1 MSRVEEHPILRIPDP
16 DPVTFYFAGRPL
28 TARRGEVIS
37 SALFAHGIRI
47 FGTHP
52 HDRSPQGIFCA
63 NGQCAQCLVIA
74 DGLPVKACMVPVRE
88 DMKVYPLPGY
98 PELPAVPRKDI
109 TFTDIQE
116 VACDLLIVGAGPAG
130 MGAALEAADAGLSVL
145 LVDDKQ
151 TLGGKLVLQ
160 THLFFGAANECYAG
174 TRGVEIAG
182 ILAREIAQRPNIKVM
197 TDSMAVGVFTD
208 GKVGIVSG
216 ARYQLVTPKSLLVAA
231 GAREKAI
238 IFPGCDRPG
247 VYGAGAFQ
255 TLLNRDLVRPSE
267 RLFIVGGGNVGLIA
281 AYHALQAGITVVG
294 LCEALPDVGG
304 YWVHADKI
312 RRLGVPI
319 YTSTSIVG
327 ASGKDSVESVTVARV
342 DEKWNII
349 PGTYQTY
356 ACDTLLIAVG
366 LERVCELHDM
376 AVAAGMDA
384 HLAGDAEEIAEASAA
399 MFSGRLAGRRI
410 AGKQGKKTS
419 VPGHWEELTS
429 ILKSKPGR
437 EDLPVLVQGEN
448 ARIFPV
454 LGCLE
459 SIPCNPC
466 AEVCPQQALS
476 IPESGGILPR
486 ADFDGTCTGCTKCVT
501 ACPGLAITLVDMTPR
516 ASGKAR
522 VTIPFELPISF
533 KPGDIVPVSGW
544 KGEDQGTGR
553 VLEIFD
559 RLGHSPCRIACPA
572 DVRAQGYIQF
582 IRQDQYEE
590 AIQLLRRDLPLPGVC
605 GRVCYH
611 PCETECVRKD
621 VDEPVAICGLKRF
634 VADWAR
640 EHSVPIQPQPV
651 TKKEKIAVVG
661 SGPAGLAC
669 ANELS
674 YRGYAVTVYEE
685 KDKAGGLLRWGIP
698 AYRLP
703 ENILDYELNLLVQ
716 QGIAIKLSTRV
727 ADAQKLMADGYSA
740 VFLAPGALK
749 AMPAGI
755 PGEDLEGVHDML
767 TFLEQVK
774 SGAIKRLSGTVCV
787 IGGGNSALDSAQTAL
802 RLGASDVRILYRRS
816 REQMPAH
823 DREVDQALAE
833 GVGIDFLVA
842 PESITGEA
850 GKVKAIELIRMKL
863 GEPDASG
870 RARPVPIPGSKFTLK
885 ADHVILAIGQQPA
898 FDGLAKGLILT
909 KWGTIQADDK
919 TQATTCPGVF
929 AGGDA
934 VTGASTVVSAFGAGK
949 RAAESID
956 LFLRGLDQSTTR
968 HEIAA
973 KSPAC
978 WSSSVKKAA
987 RAVPDELPPRQR
999 SQNFDETVRVLSE
1012 EAAQQEAARCLGC
1025 GALSECLPGTTYCE
1039 RNSGLEQTSP
1049 ILDHARLV
1057 ILEVDPGIAAMVA
1070 SIRVQDQ
1077 AVAKPI
1083 ATVIPPASHDDV
1095 ILCRC
1100 ERVTVGEV
1108 RRFIR
1113 QGVTDM
1119 NQLKALL
1126 HIGMGACG
1134 SKTCGP
1140 LIHALF
1146 RREGIARTM
1155 ITPFVPRPLTTEVP
1169 MGYFAG
1175 TGNLNVKKEKP

>member
-1 MSRVEEHPILRIPDP
+1 MSRVDAHPILRIPDL

-52 HDRSPQGIFCA
+52 HDNAPQGIFCA

-74 DGLPVKACMVPVRE
+74 DGLPVKSCMVPVRE
-88 DMKVYPLPGY
+88 GMKVYPLSGY
-98 PELPAVPRKDI
+98 PELPAVQKKGI
-109 TFTDIQE
+109 VFTDIKE
-116 VACDLLIVGAGPAG
+116 ISCDLLIVGAGPAG
-130 MGAALEAADAGLSVL
+130 MGAALEAAEVGLSVL

-160 THLFFGAANECYAG
+160 THLFFGAASECYAG
-174 TRGVEIAG
+174 TRGVEISG
-182 ILAREIAQRPNIKVM
+182 ILAREIAQRAKIKVM
-197 TDSMAVGVFTD
+197 TDSMAVGVFAD

-216 ARYQLVTPKSLLVAA
+216 STYLLVTPKSFLVAA

-238 IFPGCDRPG
+238 LFPGCDLPG

-267 RLFIVGGGNVGLIA
+267 KLFIVGGGNVGLIA

-327 ASGKDSVESVTVARV
+327 ASGKESVESVTVARV

-366 LERVCELHDM
+366 LERVCELHEL
-376 AVAAGMDA
+376 ALAAGMDSY
-384 HLAGDAEEIAEASAA
+384 LAGDAEEIAEASAA

-410 AGKQGKKTS
+410 AAKQGKKTT
-419 VPGHWEELTS
+419 VPEHWEKLTS

-437 EDLPVLVQGEN
+437 EDLPVLAQDEN
-448 ARIFPV
+448 SRIFPV

-466 AEVCPQQALS
+466 AEVCPQQALV
-476 IPESGGILPR
+476 IPESSGILPR
-486 ADFDGTCTGCTKCVT
+486 ADFSGICTGCTKCVT

-533 KPGDIVPVSGW
+533 KLGDTVPVTGW
-544 KGEDQGTGR
+544 KGEDQGTAK

-559 RLGHSPCRIACPA
+559 RLGRSPCRIACPA

-582 IRQDQYEE
+582 IRLGQNED
-590 AIQLLRRDLPLPGVC
+590 AIRLLRRDLPLPGVC

-611 PCETECVRKD
+611 PCEIECVRKD
-621 VDEPVAICGLKRF
+621 VDEPIAICALKRF

-640 EHSVPIQPQPV
+640 AHSVPIQPQPI

-674 YRGYAVTVYEE
+674 YRGYAVTVFDE
-685 KDKAGGLLRWGIP
+685 KNKAGGLLRWGIP

-703 ENILDYELNLLVQ
+703 ENILDHELNLLIQ
-716 QGIAIKLSTRV
+716 QGITIKTGARI
-727 ADAQKLMADGYSA
+727 ADTQKLMADGYSA

-755 PGEDLEGVHDML
+755 PGEDLEGVHGML
-767 TFLEQVK
+767 DFLEQVK
-774 SGAIKRLSGTVCV
+774 SGAFKKLSGIVCV

-823 DREVDQALAE
+823 DWEVDQALAE
-833 GVGIDFLVA
+833 GVSIDFLVA
-842 PESITGEA
+842 PESITSEA

-870 RARPVPIPGSKFTLK
+870 RARPVPIPGSNFTLK
-885 ADHVILAIGQQPA
+885 ADHVVLAIGQQPA
-898 FDGLAKGLILT
+898 FDGLAQGLALT
-909 KWGTIQADDK
+909 EWGTIQADEK
-919 TQATTCPGVF
+919 TQATSCPGVF

-956 LFLRGLDQSTTR
+956 LFLRGSARSKAR
-968 HEIAA
+968 HETSAG
-973 KSPAC
+973 SPAC

-987 RAVPDELPPRQR
+987 RAVPEELPPQQR
-999 SQNFDETVRVLSE
+999 SKNFDENVRVLSE
-1012 EAAQQEAARCLGC
+1012 DAAKQEAARCLGC
-1025 GALSECLPGTTYCE
+1025 GALSECLPGTAYCE
-1039 RNSGLEQTSP
+1039 RNSGIEQASP

-1057 ILEVDPGIAAMVA
+1057 ILEVDPAIAAKIA
-1070 SIRVQDQ
+1070 SIRIQSL

-1083 ATVIPPASHDDV
+1083 ATVTPPASDDNV

-1108 RRFIR
+1108 RRLIR
-1113 QGVTDM
+1113 KGVTDM

-1140 LIHALF
+1140 LLQALF
-1146 RREGIARTM
+1146 RREGVAREQL
-1155 ITPFVPRPLTTEVP
+1155 TPFVPRPLTAEVP

-1175 TGNLNVKKEKP
+1175 TALPPAKKEKP